1 MYITN
6 FLFAYL
12 WWNIPLLLCWRTW
25 WDDVD
30 DEDETDAEDDDFDDV
45 VSDEEDEDD
54 TDKSF
59 CIIGTKF
66 AGDIDDSDDED
77 NSSGAIYMTK
87 SSLISYWDGGLALS
101 TTSRELTLRF
111 FITTNY

>member
-1 MYITN
+1 MYVMN
-6 FLFAYL
+6 FLFACL
-12 WWNIPLLLCWRTW
+12 WWKHHYYYVDEL
-25 WDDVD
+25 DDD
-30 DEDETDAEDDDFDDV
+30 DDDDETDAEDDDFDDV

-87 SSLISYWDGGLALS
+87 SSLIPYWDGGLALS
-101 TTSRELTLRF
+101 TTLRELTLRF
-111 FITTNY
+111 FITIKY